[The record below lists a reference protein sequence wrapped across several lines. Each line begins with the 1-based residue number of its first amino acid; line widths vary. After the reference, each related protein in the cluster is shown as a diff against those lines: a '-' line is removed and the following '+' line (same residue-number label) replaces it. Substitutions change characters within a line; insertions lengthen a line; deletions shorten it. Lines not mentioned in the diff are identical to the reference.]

1 MTTTPTSKTYQSI
14 NRVIEDDYRQHIE
27 DTRLFLLFR
36 HGKPVRLSWN
46 ELTATER
53 QQQIAA
59 QERAAYNVTFSI
71 Y

>member
-1 MTTTPTSKTYQSI
+1 MSKTYQSI
-14 NRVIEDDYRQHIE
+14 NRVIEDDYQAHVE
-27 DTRLFLLFR
+27 DTPLFWVFR
-36 HGKPVRLSWN
+36 YGRPYHLTWN

-59 QERAAYNVTFSI
+59 QERAAYNVTFNI